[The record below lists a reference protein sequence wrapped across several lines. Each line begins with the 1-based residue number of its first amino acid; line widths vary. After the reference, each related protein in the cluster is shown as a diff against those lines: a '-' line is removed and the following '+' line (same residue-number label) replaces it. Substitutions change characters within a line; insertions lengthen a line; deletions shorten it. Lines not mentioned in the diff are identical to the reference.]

1 MKHGILTRVLLGPT
15 VLVALLAACT
25 ANEYSVVGHDEM
37 AKNAAEAE
45 AAEEALAKETALAKV
60 PEKSEAK
67 KSSARKPA
75 SVRGGVYVVQIGAF
89 KVKEN
94 AEKLHEKLKSSGF
107 PVEMRTIEHSKNGTL
122 HLVRMGPVQNKAEAE
137 SRAHELKS
145 KFAELEAQIVRL
157 PASL

>member
-1 MKHGILTRVLLGPT
+1 MKHGILTRVLFAPT

-45 AAEEALAKETALAKV
+45 AAEEALKKEMAFANV
-60 PEKSEAK
+60 SEKPAVK
-67 KSSARKPA
+67 KNSTRKPA
-75 SVRGGVYVVQIGAF
+75 SVRGGVYVIQIGAF

-122 HLVRMGPVQNKAEAE
+122 HLVRLGPVQDKTEAE
-137 SRAHELKS
+137 TRAHELKA